1 MYKNIFILKKYCKN
15 ACFNQY
21 CTNLQNF
28 YGGDLSNW
36 KNSLTEDN
44 AVNIGY
50 GENGLVPIWEILPD
64 EYSSL
69 ATEMEEQFVLYSQGV
84 DSNIND
90 KYLFDKT
97 FSNSYNEEIRTTEY
111 KITDSGRMNQPYDIV
126 YFKDKLG
133 AFPQTFMQ
141 AGKTKIK
148 ITLTHDIKEKND
160 GYQVI
165 FIFYGLGELEGWAA
179 VEYEHTRGDV
189 NKNYG
194 TVSHEFTID
203 LTFFEY
209 EYFVIRYGAR
219 GSGEDTWYTKNLN
232 LKMELI

>member
-1 MYKNIFILKKYCKN
+1 M
-15 ACFNQY
+15 
-21 CTNLQNF
+21 
-28 YGGDLSNW
+28 SNW

>member
-1 MYKNIFILKKYCKN
+1 M
-15 ACFNQY
+15 
-21 CTNLQNF
+21 
-28 YGGDLSNW
+28 SNW
-36 KNSLTEDN
+36 KNTLTEDN

-50 GENGLVPIWEILPD
+50 GENGLVPIWDILPD

-148 ITLTHDIKEKND
+148 ITLTHDIKEKMMA
-160 GYQVI
+160 I
-165 FIFYGLGELEGWAA
+165 
-179 VEYEHTRGDV
+179 
-189 NKNYG
+189 K
-194 TVSHEFTID
+194 
-203 LTFFEY
+203 
-209 EYFVIRYGAR
+209 
-219 GSGEDTWYTKNLN
+219 
-232 LKMELI
+232 